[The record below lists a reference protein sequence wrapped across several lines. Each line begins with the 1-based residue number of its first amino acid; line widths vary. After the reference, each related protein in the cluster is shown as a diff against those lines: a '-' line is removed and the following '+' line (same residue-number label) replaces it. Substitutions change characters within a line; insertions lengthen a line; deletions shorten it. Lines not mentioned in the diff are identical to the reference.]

1 MIMKERNLQKMNWT
15 TKNKWPSLI
24 ALIMIVGII
33 VISLYAGVSVW
44 EDNDS
49 IDNIEVPQPIEDV
62 RDQYGTSGI

>member
-1 MIMKERNLQKMNWT
+1 MNWT

-24 ALIMIVGII
+24 ALIMIIGII

-49 IDNIEVPQPIEDV
+49 IDNIEVPEPIEDV
-62 RDQYGTSGI
+62 RAVSYTHLTLPTKA

>member
-1 MIMKERNLQKMNWT
+1 MNWT

-49 IDNIEVPQPIEDV
+49 IDNIEVPVPIEDV
-62 RDQYGTSGI
+62 SE

>member
-1 MIMKERNLQKMNWT
+1 MGSEMCIRDR
-15 TKNKWPSLI
+15 NKWPSLI
-24 ALIMIVGII
+24 ALIMIIGII

-62 RDQYGTSGI
+62 RE

>member
-1 MIMKERNLQKMNWT
+1 MNWT

-24 ALIMIVGII
+24 ALIMIAGII

-49 IDNIEVPQPIEDV
+49 IDSIEVPEPIEDV
-62 RDQYGTSGI
+62 RE

>member
-1 MIMKERNLQKMNWT
+1 MNWT

-24 ALIMIVGII
+24 ALIMIIGII

-49 IDNIEVPQPIEDV
+49 IDNIEVPDTIEDV
-62 RDQYGTSGI
+62 RE

>member
-1 MIMKERNLQKMNWT
+1 MNWT

-44 EDNDS
+44 EDSDS
-49 IDNIEVPQPIEDV
+49 IDNIEVPEPIEDV
-62 RDQYGTSGI
+62 RE

>member
-1 MIMKERNLQKMNWT
+1 MNWT

-62 RDQYGTSGI
+62 RE

>member
-1 MIMKERNLQKMNWT
+1 MNWT

-24 ALIMIVGII
+24 ALIMIIGII

-49 IDNIEVPQPIEDV
+49 IDNIEVPVPTEDV
-62 RDQYGTSGI
+62 RE

>member
-1 MIMKERNLQKMNWT
+1 
-15 TKNKWPSLI
+15 
-24 ALIMIVGII
+24 MIVGII

-62 RDQYGTSGI
+62 RE